1 MKPDQNKPVDD
12 SSPGLPG
19 FRTWAGVYWF
29 VFGAFVAL
37 VTALAIFSRLYS

>member
-1 MKPDQNKPVDD
+1 MSPNPEETPDDA
-12 SSPGLPG
+12 SPGLPF

-37 VTALAIFSRLYS
+37 VIALTLFSRFYS